1 MIKNMHHFHFLQG
14 KRLKAIMLAAAELAA
29 LRLRDLPAS
38 DHQGGECKNQA
49 FCLLDKNGDGRIS
62 IEELTEVMEDLG
74 AEGEDAMALMHL
86 LDANSDGSLSFDE
99 FESFQRQVCASFTSV
114 ANYPSTVVFSK
125 FSFRAHRF
133 LIYELFLAY

>member
-1 MIKNMHHFHFLQG
+1 MTKNQHSLNIFQAT
-14 KRLKAIMLAAAELAA
+14 RLKAIMLAAAELAA

-49 FCLLDKNGDGRIS
+49 FCIIDKNGDGRIS

-74 AEGEDAMALMHL
+74 AEGDDAMALMHL

-99 FESFQRQVCASFTSV
+99 FESFQRQVCAIFTSA
-114 ANYPSTVVFSK
+114 ANYPSTFVFSK
-125 FSFRAHRF
+125 SSFRAHRF
-133 LIYELFLAY
+133 LLF